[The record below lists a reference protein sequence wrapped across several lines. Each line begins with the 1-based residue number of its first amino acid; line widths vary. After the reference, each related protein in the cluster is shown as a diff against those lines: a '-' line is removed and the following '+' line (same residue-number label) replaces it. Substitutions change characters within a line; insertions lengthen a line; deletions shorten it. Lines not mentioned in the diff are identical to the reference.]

1 MQKMKCQSVDH
12 GRFFTLIELLVV
24 IAIIAILAAM
34 LLPALNKARESAR
47 NTSCRSNLKQIGYAW
62 ILYADQFKEWIVPT
76 IDQSIPAARFHS
88 RFSMSMLSKH
98 GGHLDTSLSW
108 DNGKKGASKSFT
120 CPSERFPIYYYG
132 DGTATYSFT
141 HYAPNLALSGSVSPT
156 GVPTGMHKLNCI
168 VSASSVVTYG
178 ELFTLGGYFLNAWT
192 QTSTRHGASDSR
204 RANIMLYPA
213 GNLNFACA
221 DGHVES
227 MRGSAFKARKDGVNA
242 NLDFSA
248 AGISPDL
255 TCYYTGY
262 KLR

>member
-1 MQKMKCQSVDH
+1 MKKMKHQSADP
-12 GRFFTLIELLVV
+12 GRYFTLIELLVV

-34 LLPALNKARESAR
+34 LLPALNRARESAR

-62 ILYADQFKEWIVPT
+62 ILYADQFKEWIVPE
-76 IDQSIPAARFHS
+76 IDQSIPSSRFLS

-98 GGHLDTSLSW
+98 GGLLDTSLSW
-108 DNGKKGASKSFT
+108 NSGKKGASKSFT
-120 CPSERFPIYYYG
+120 CPSERFPIDYNG
-132 DGTATYSFT
+132 DNSVSYSYS
-141 HYAPNLALSGSVSPT
+141 HYAPNSALSGSVKSG
-156 GVPTGMHKLNCI
+156 GVPSGMHKLNCI

-178 ELFTLGGYFLNAWT
+178 ELFTLNGYCLLNWAY
-192 QTSTRHGASDSR
+192 TSTRHGVSDSR
-204 RANIMLYPA
+204 MASITLYPR
-213 GNLNFACA
+213 GSLNFACA

-227 MRGSAFKARKDGVNA
+227 MKGSAFKARKDGINS

-248 AGISPDL
+248 AGISPYW